1 MSLIIYLDKKSFS
14 FGGKIMTKYN
24 PFDNFVAV
32 MDKAAGVMG
41 ISEEDYLTFKYPERE
56 LKVALPVRMDDGSLK
71 VFEGFRIQHSTLRG
85 PAKGGV
91 RYHQNVNVDEVRALS
106 AWMTFKCA
114 VAAIPYGGGKGGI
127 VCRPREM
134 SKGELERLTRTYI
147 DKISA
152 IISPY
157 TDIPAPDVGTN
168 AQTMDW
174 MVDEYSKLKGESV
187 YGIVTGKSIEIG
199 GSKGRNEAT
208 GRGVCFVTLE
218 MMKKY
223 NMKPEDCKIV
233 IQGMG
238 NVGSISAKLLAE
250 EGAKIVAV
258 SDVSGAI
265 YNENGLDIAGIYKYL
280 DSGKNLLDGYT
291 GDCKR
296 ITNAEL
302 LELPCDILIP
312 AALENQITAENADR
326 IKAKIVIEA
335 ANGPTSVEA
344 DEILNK
350 KGVKVIPDILSNS
363 GGVIVSYFEWVQNL
377 QNFYWEEDDV
387 NAKLKRQI
395 VGAFNDV
402 FDAREKYD
410 CTFRVA
416 AYIVALNRL
425 VTAKK
430 LRG

>member
-1 MSLIIYLDKKSFS
+1 MA
-14 FGGKIMTKYN
+14 KYN

-152 IISPY
+152 IISPN

-250 EGAKIVAV
+250 EGAKIIAV
-258 SDVSGAI
+258 SDVSCAI
-265 YNENGLDIAGIYKYL
+265 YNENGLDISGIYKYL

-291 GDCKR
+291 SDCKR

-350 KGVKVIPDILSNS
+350 KGVKVLPDILSNS

>member
-1 MSLIIYLDKKSFS
+1 MA
-14 FGGKIMTKYN
+14 KYN

-152 IISPY
+152 IISPN

-223 NMKPEDCKIV
+223 NLKPEDCRIV

-250 EGAKIVAV
+250 EGAKIIAV
-258 SDVSGAI
+258 SDVSCAI

-350 KGVKVIPDILSNS
+350 KGVKVLPDILSNS

>member
-1 MSLIIYLDKKSFS
+1 
-14 FGGKIMTKYN
+14 MTKYN

-152 IISPY
+152 IISPN

-250 EGAKIVAV
+250 EGAKIIAV
-258 SDVSGAI
+258 SDVSCAI

-350 KGVKVIPDILSNS
+350 KGVKVLPDILSNS

-395 VGAFNDV
+395 VGAFNAV

>member
-1 MSLIIYLDKKSFS
+1 MA
-14 FGGKIMTKYN
+14 KYN

-41 ISEEDYLTFKYPERE
+41 INEEDYLTFKYPERE

-152 IISPY
+152 IISPN

-258 SDVSGAI
+258 SDVSCAI

-291 GDCKR
+291 GDCKK

-350 KGVKVIPDILSNS
+350 KGVKVLPDILSNS

>member
-1 MSLIIYLDKKSFS
+1 
-14 FGGKIMTKYN
+14 MTKYN

-85 PAKGGV
+85 AAKGGV

-152 IISPY
+152 IISPN

-250 EGAKIVAV
+250 EGAKIIAV
-258 SDVSGAI
+258 SDVSCAI

-350 KGVKVIPDILSNS
+350 KGVKVLPDILSNS

>member
-1 MSLIIYLDKKSFS
+1 
-14 FGGKIMTKYN
+14 MTKYN

-152 IISPY
+152 IISPNI
-157 TDIPAPDVGTN
+157 DIPAPDVGTN

-250 EGAKIVAV
+250 EGAKIIAV
-258 SDVSGAI
+258 SDVSCAI
-265 YNENGLDIAGIYKYL
+265 YNENGLDISGIYKYL

-350 KGVKVIPDILSNS
+350 KGVKVLPDILSNS

>member
-1 MSLIIYLDKKSFS
+1 
-14 FGGKIMTKYN
+14 MTKYN

-32 MDKAAGVMG
+32 MDKAAGVIG

-152 IISPY
+152 IISPN

-250 EGAKIVAV
+250 EGAKIIAV
-258 SDVSGAI
+258 SDVSCAI
-265 YNENGLDIAGIYKYL
+265 YNENGLDISGIYKYL

-350 KGVKVIPDILSNS
+350 KGVKVLPDILSNS

>member
-1 MSLIIYLDKKSFS
+1 
-14 FGGKIMTKYN
+14 MTKYN

-152 IISPY
+152 IISPN

-238 NVGSISAKLLAE
+238 NVGSISAKLLEE
-250 EGAKIVAV
+250 EGAKIIAV
-258 SDVSGAI
+258 SDVSCAI

-312 AALENQITAENADR
+312 AALENQITAENADS

-350 KGVKVIPDILSNS
+350 KGVKVLPDILSNS

>member
-1 MSLIIYLDKKSFS
+1 MA
-14 FGGKIMTKYN
+14 KYN

-41 ISEEDYLTFKYPERE
+41 ISEEDYLTFKYPVRE

-152 IISPY
+152 IISPN

-250 EGAKIVAV
+250 EGAKIIAV
-258 SDVSGAI
+258 SDVSCAI

-350 KGVKVIPDILSNS
+350 KGVKVLPDILSNS

>member
-1 MSLIIYLDKKSFS
+1 
-14 FGGKIMTKYN
+14 MTKYN

-152 IISPY
+152 IISPN

-250 EGAKIVAV
+250 EGAKIIAV
-258 SDVSGAI
+258 SDVSCAI

-291 GDCKR
+291 CDCKR

-350 KGVKVIPDILSNS
+350 KGVKVLPDILSNS

>member
-1 MSLIIYLDKKSFS
+1 
-14 FGGKIMTKYN
+14 MTKYN

-152 IISPY
+152 IISPN

-250 EGAKIVAV
+250 EGAKIIAV
-258 SDVSGAI
+258 SDVSCAI

-350 KGVKVIPDILSNS
+350 KGVKVLPDILSNS

-402 FDAREKYD
+402 FDAREKND

>member
-1 MSLIIYLDKKSFS
+1 
-14 FGGKIMTKYN
+14 MTKYN

-71 VFEGFRIQHSTLRG
+71 VFEGYRIQHSTLRG

-152 IISPY
+152 IISPN

-250 EGAKIVAV
+250 EGAKIIAV
-258 SDVSGAI
+258 SDVSCAI
-265 YNENGLDIAGIYKYL
+265 YNENGLDISGIYKYL

-350 KGVKVIPDILSNS
+350 KGVKVLPDILSNS

>member
-1 MSLIIYLDKKSFS
+1 MA
-14 FGGKIMTKYN
+14 KYN

-152 IISPY
+152 IISPN

-250 EGAKIVAV
+250 EGAKIIAV
-258 SDVSGAI
+258 SDVSCAI

-350 KGVKVIPDILSNS
+350 KGVKVLPDILSNS

-402 FDAREKYD
+402 FAAREKYD

>member
-1 MSLIIYLDKKSFS
+1 
-14 FGGKIMTKYN
+14 MTKYN

-152 IISPY
+152 IISPN

-250 EGAKIVAV
+250 EGAKIIAV
-258 SDVSGAI
+258 SDVSCAI

-350 KGVKVIPDILSNS
+350 KGVKVLPDILSNS

-410 CTFRVA
+410 CTFRIA

>member
-1 MSLIIYLDKKSFS
+1 
-14 FGGKIMTKYN
+14 MTKYN

-152 IISPY
+152 IISPN

-168 AQTMDW
+168 AQMMDW
-174 MVDEYSKLKGESV
+174 MVDEYSKLRGESV

-250 EGAKIVAV
+250 EGAKIIAV
-258 SDVSGAI
+258 SDVSCAI

-350 KGVKVIPDILSNS
+350 KGVKVLPDILSNS

>member
-1 MSLIIYLDKKSFS
+1 
-14 FGGKIMTKYN
+14 MTKYN

-114 VAAIPYGGGKGGI
+114 VAAIPYGGGEGGI

-152 IISPY
+152 IISPN

-250 EGAKIVAV
+250 EGAKIIAV
-258 SDVSGAI
+258 SDVSCAI

-350 KGVKVIPDILSNS
+350 KGVKVLPDILSNS

>member
-1 MSLIIYLDKKSFS
+1 MA
-14 FGGKIMTKYN
+14 KYN

-152 IISPY
+152 IISPN

-250 EGAKIVAV
+250 EGTKIIAV
-258 SDVSGAI
+258 SDVSCAI

-350 KGVKVIPDILSNS
+350 KGVKVLPDILSNS

-377 QNFYWEEDDV
+377 QNFYWEENDV
-387 NAKLKRQI
+387 NAKLKHQI

>member
-1 MSLIIYLDKKSFS
+1 
-14 FGGKIMTKYN
+14 MTKYN

-152 IISPY
+152 IISPN

-174 MVDEYSKLKGESV
+174 MVDEYGKLKGESV

-238 NVGSISAKLLAE
+238 NVGSISAKLLEE
-250 EGAKIVAV
+250 EGAKIIAV
-258 SDVSGAI
+258 SDVSCAI

>member
-1 MSLIIYLDKKSFS
+1 
-14 FGGKIMTKYN
+14 MTKYN

-134 SKGELERLTRTYI
+134 SNGELERLTRTYI

-152 IISPY
+152 IISPN

-238 NVGSISAKLLAE
+238 NVGSISAKLLDE
-250 EGAKIVAV
+250 EGAKIIAV
-258 SDVSGAI
+258 SDVSCAI

-350 KGVKVIPDILSNS
+350 KGVKVLPDILSNS

>member
-1 MSLIIYLDKKSFS
+1 
-14 FGGKIMTKYN
+14 MTKYN

-152 IISPY
+152 IISPN

-250 EGAKIVAV
+250 EGAKIIAV
-258 SDVSGAI
+258 SDVSCAI

-291 GDCKR
+291 SDCKR

-302 LELPCDILIP
+302 LELSCDILIP

-350 KGVKVIPDILSNS
+350 KGVKVLPDILSNS

-395 VGAFNDV
+395 VSAFNDV

>member
-1 MSLIIYLDKKSFS
+1 
-14 FGGKIMTKYN
+14 MTKYN

-152 IISPY
+152 IISPN

-250 EGAKIVAV
+250 EGAKIIAV
-258 SDVSGAI
+258 SDVSCAI

-302 LELPCDILIP
+302 LELPCEILIP

-350 KGVKVIPDILSNS
+350 KGVKVLPDILSNS

>member
-1 MSLIIYLDKKSFS
+1 
-14 FGGKIMTKYN
+14 MTKYN

-152 IISPY
+152 IISPN

-238 NVGSISAKLLAE
+238 NVGSISAKLLAQ
-250 EGAKIVAV
+250 EGAKIIAV
-258 SDVSGAI
+258 SDVSCAI

-335 ANGPTSVEA
+335 ANGPISVEA

-350 KGVKVIPDILSNS
+350 KGVKVLPDILSNS

>member
-1 MSLIIYLDKKSFS
+1 
-14 FGGKIMTKYN
+14 MTKYN

-41 ISEEDYLTFKYPERE
+41 INEEDYLTFKYPERE

-152 IISPY
+152 IISPN

-250 EGAKIVAV
+250 EGAKIIAV
-258 SDVSGAI
+258 SDVSCAI

-350 KGVKVIPDILSNS
+350 KGVKVLPDILSNS

-395 VGAFNDV
+395 VSAFNDV

>member
-1 MSLIIYLDKKSFS
+1 
-14 FGGKIMTKYN
+14 MTKYN

-41 ISEEDYLTFKYPERE
+41 ISEEDYITFKYPERE

-152 IISPY
+152 IISPNI
-157 TDIPAPDVGTN
+157 DIPAPDVGTN

-250 EGAKIVAV
+250 EGAKIIAV
-258 SDVSGAI
+258 SDVSCAI

-350 KGVKVIPDILSNS
+350 KGVKVLPDILSNS

>member
-1 MSLIIYLDKKSFS
+1 MA
-14 FGGKIMTKYN
+14 KYN

-152 IISPY
+152 IISPN

-250 EGAKIVAV
+250 EGAKIIAV
-258 SDVSGAI
+258 SDVSCAI
-265 YNENGLDIAGIYKYL
+265 YNENGLDISGIYKYL

-326 IKAKIVIEA
+326 VKAKIVIEA

-350 KGVKVIPDILSNS
+350 KGVKVLPDILSNS

>member
-1 MSLIIYLDKKSFS
+1 
-14 FGGKIMTKYN
+14 MTKYN

-152 IISPY
+152 IISPN

-218 MMKKY
+218 MMKRY
-223 NMKPEDCKIV
+223 NMKPEDCRIV

-250 EGAKIVAV
+250 EGAKIIAV
-258 SDVSGAI
+258 SDVSCAI

-350 KGVKVIPDILSNS
+350 KGVKVLPDILSNS

>member
-1 MSLIIYLDKKSFS
+1 MA
-14 FGGKIMTKYN
+14 KYN

-152 IISPY
+152 IISPN

-258 SDVSGAI
+258 SDVSCAI

-350 KGVKVIPDILSNS
+350 KGVKVLPDILSNS

-430 LRG
+430 LLG

>member
-1 MSLIIYLDKKSFS
+1 MLDKKSIS

-152 IISPY
+152 IISPN

-250 EGAKIVAV
+250 EGAKIIAV
-258 SDVSGAI
+258 SDVSCAI
-265 YNENGLDIAGIYKYL
+265 YNENGLDISGIYKYL

-350 KGVKVIPDILSNS
+350 KGVKVLPDILSNS

-395 VGAFNDV
+395 VSAFNDV

>member
-1 MSLIIYLDKKSFS
+1 
-14 FGGKIMTKYN
+14 MTKYN

-152 IISPY
+152 IISPN
-157 TDIPAPDVGTN
+157 TDSPAPDVGTN

-250 EGAKIVAV
+250 EGAKIIAV
-258 SDVSGAI
+258 SDVSCAI

-280 DSGKNLLDGYT
+280 DSGKNLLEGYT

-350 KGVKVIPDILSNS
+350 KGVKVLPDILSNS

>member
-1 MSLIIYLDKKSFS
+1 
-14 FGGKIMTKYN
+14 MTKYN

-152 IISPY
+152 IISPN

-250 EGAKIVAV
+250 EGAKIIAV
-258 SDVSGAI
+258 SDVSCAI

-350 KGVKVIPDILSNS
+350 KGVKVLPDILSNS

-377 QNFYWEEDDV
+377 QNYYWEEDDV

>member
-1 MSLIIYLDKKSFS
+1 
-14 FGGKIMTKYN
+14 MTKYN
-24 PFDNFVAV
+24 PFDNFVVV

-56 LKVALPVRMDDGSLK
+56 LKVALPVRMDDGSLR

-152 IISPY
+152 IISPN

-250 EGAKIVAV
+250 EGAKIIAV
-258 SDVSGAI
+258 SDVSCAI

-350 KGVKVIPDILSNS
+350 KGVKVLPDILSNS

>member
-1 MSLIIYLDKKSFS
+1 
-14 FGGKIMTKYN
+14 MTKYN

-127 VCRPREM
+127 VCRPCEM

-152 IISPY
+152 IISPN

-250 EGAKIVAV
+250 EGAKIIAV
-258 SDVSGAI
+258 SDVSCAI

-350 KGVKVIPDILSNS
+350 KGVKVLPDILSNS

>member
-1 MSLIIYLDKKSFS
+1 
-14 FGGKIMTKYN
+14 MTKYN

-152 IISPY
+152 IISPN

-174 MVDEYSKLKGESV
+174 MVDEYSKFKGESV

-250 EGAKIVAV
+250 EGAKIIAV
-258 SDVSGAI
+258 SDVSCAI

-350 KGVKVIPDILSNS
+350 KGVKVLPDILSNS

>member
-1 MSLIIYLDKKSFS
+1 
-14 FGGKIMTKYN
+14 MTKYN

-152 IISPY
+152 IISPN

-250 EGAKIVAV
+250 DGAKIIAV
-258 SDVSGAI
+258 SDVSCAI
-265 YNENGLDIAGIYKYL
+265 YNENGLDISGIYKYL

-350 KGVKVIPDILSNS
+350 KGVKVLPDILSNS

-395 VGAFNDV
+395 VSAFNDV

>member
-1 MSLIIYLDKKSFS
+1 
-14 FGGKIMTKYN
+14 MTKYN

-223 NMKPEDCKIV
+223 NMKPEDCRIV

-250 EGAKIVAV
+250 EGAKIIAV
-258 SDVSGAI
+258 SDVSCAI

-350 KGVKVIPDILSNS
+350 KGVKVLPDILSNS

>member
-1 MSLIIYLDKKSFS
+1 
-14 FGGKIMTKYN
+14 MTKYN

-152 IISPY
+152 IISPN

-250 EGAKIVAV
+250 EGAKIIAV
-258 SDVSGAI
+258 SDVSCAI

-326 IKAKIVIEA
+326 VKAKIVIEA

-350 KGVKVIPDILSNS
+350 KGVKVLPDILSNS

>member
-1 MSLIIYLDKKSFS
+1 
-14 FGGKIMTKYN
+14 MTKYN

-127 VCRPREM
+127 VCRPRQM

-152 IISPY
+152 IISPN

-258 SDVSGAI
+258 SDVSCAI

-350 KGVKVIPDILSNS
+350 KGVKVLPDILSNS

>member
-1 MSLIIYLDKKSFS
+1 
-14 FGGKIMTKYN
+14 MTKYN

-208 GRGVCFVTLE
+208 GRGVCFVTRE

-250 EGAKIVAV
+250 EGAKIIAV
-258 SDVSGAI
+258 SDVSCAI

-350 KGVKVIPDILSNS
+350 KGVKVLPDILSNS

>member
-1 MSLIIYLDKKSFS
+1 
-14 FGGKIMTKYN
+14 MTKYN

-152 IISPY
+152 IISPN

-250 EGAKIVAV
+250 EGAKIIAV
-258 SDVSGAI
+258 SDVSCAI
-265 YNENGLDIAGIYKYL
+265 YNENGLDIAEIYKYL

-350 KGVKVIPDILSNS
+350 KGVKVLPDILSNS

>member
-1 MSLIIYLDKKSFS
+1 
-14 FGGKIMTKYN
+14 MTKYN

-152 IISPY
+152 IISPN

-250 EGAKIVAV
+250 EGAKIIAV
-258 SDVSGAI
+258 SDVSCAI

-350 KGVKVIPDILSNS
+350 KGVKVLPDILSNS
-363 GGVIVSYFEWVQNL
+363 GGVIVSYFDWVQNL